1 MRDWQ
6 SVYQDS
12 SEQRAEIVRAILADM
27 DMNPVVL
34 NKQDSAYRFGS
45 FEVLV
50 SPDYVLKALKV
61 INDEIKFG

>member
-12 SEQRAEIVRAILADM
+12 SEQRAEIVKAILADM
-27 DMNPVVL
+27 DMNPVL
-34 NKQDSAYRFGS
+34 MNKQDSAYRFGS

-50 SPDYVLKALKV
+50 SPDFVLKALKV